1 MLARAPEMNDNM
13 EKNDELKSKDVSLAA
28 LDQQSLS

>member
-1 MLARAPEMNDNM
+1 MNDNM

-28 LDQQSLS
+28 INNLYPEKQPVL